1 MYFCLCVYARA
12 SSALFSVTFVVR
24 VVLSEKEKKKKTF
37 SRKKIYNPLFRLHRR
52 RRRRRHFCF
61 ASITLFLS
69 LRRGKKGPF
78 VSFSKEEEDTTT
90 TATKKQSSFGSKE
103 RDFECF
109 VVWFSLSTS
118 SIQNSGANKKSYT
131 YSIVLEKGPLDT
143 HHGASFLGP
152 RTVDAV

>member
-1 MYFCLCVYARA
+1 LFVCVRARLFRSFFIYFCRTSCFL
-12 SSALFSVTFVVR
+12 
-24 VVLSEKEKKKKTF
+24 
-37 SRKKIYNPLFRLHRR
+37 RKKRRKLSHEKFIYNPLFHLHRR

-152 RTVDAV
+152 RTVDAI

>member
-1 MYFCLCVYARA
+1 MCVRARLFQELLL
-12 SSALFSVTFVVR
+12 SSELLF
-24 VVLSEKEKKKKTF
+24 EKEKKKFLTKNLYIILSFIFIVVVVVVVVTF
-37 SRKKIYNPLFRLHRR
+37 VSPQSRSFSLLDAEKKGPSSPFRR
-52 RRRRRHFCF
+52 RRRTPPR
-61 ASITLFLS
+61 
-69 LRRGKKGPF
+69 LRP
-78 VSFSKEEEDTTT
+78 
-90 TATKKQSSFGSKE
+90 KQSSFGSKE

-152 RTVDAV
+152 RTVDAI

>member
-1 MYFCLCVYARA
+1 VCVRARLFRSFFSYFCRPSCFL
-12 SSALFSVTFVVR
+12 
-24 VVLSEKEKKKKTF
+24 
-37 SRKKIYNPLFRLHRR
+37 RKKRRKLSHEKFINPLFHLHRR

-69 LRRGKKGPF
+69 LRRGKKGPLSPF
-78 VSFSKEEEDTTT
+78 RRRRRTPPRLRP
-90 TATKKQSSFGSKE
+90 KQSSFGSKE

>member
-1 MYFCLCVYARA
+1 MYFCVCVYARA
-12 SSALFSVTFVVR
+12 SSFSFFNYFCRPSCFLRKKRRKLSHEKIIYIILSFIFIVVVVVVTFVSPQSR
-24 VVLSEKEKKKKTF
+24 SFSLLDAEKKGPSSPF
-37 SRKKIYNPLFRLHRR
+37 RR
-52 RRRRRHFCF
+52 RRRTPPR
-61 ASITLFLS
+61 
-69 LRRGKKGPF
+69 LRP
-78 VSFSKEEEDTTT
+78 
-90 TATKKQSSFGSKE
+90 KQSSFGSKE

-152 RTVDAV
+152 RTVDAI

>member
-1 MYFCLCVYARA
+1 MYFCVCVYARA
-12 SSALFSVTFVVR
+12 SSFSFFNYFCR
-24 VVLSEKEKKKKTF
+24 PSCFL
-37 SRKKIYNPLFRLHRR
+37 RKKRRKLSHEKIIYNPLFHLHRR

-69 LRRGKKGPF
+69 LRRGKKGPSSPF
-78 VSFSKEEEDTTT
+78 RRRRRTPPRLRP
-90 TATKKQSSFGSKE
+90 KQSSFGSKE

>member
-1 MYFCLCVYARA
+1 MCVRARLFRSFFSYFCRPSCFL
-12 SSALFSVTFVVR
+12 
-24 VVLSEKEKKKKTF
+24 
-37 SRKKIYNPLFRLHRR
+37 RKKRRKLSHEKFIYNPLFHLHRR

-69 LRRGKKGPF
+69 LRRGKKGLF

>member
-1 MYFCLCVYARA
+1 MCVRARLFRSFFSYFCRPSCFL
-12 SSALFSVTFVVR
+12 
-24 VVLSEKEKKKKTF
+24 
-37 SRKKIYNPLFRLHRR
+37 RKKRRKLSREKIIYNPLFHLHRR

>member
-1 MYFCLCVYARA
+1 MCVRARLFRSFFSYFCRPSCFLRKKRRKLSHEKIIYIILSFIFIVVVVVVV
-12 SSALFSVTFVVR
+12 VTFVSPQSR
-24 VVLSEKEKKKKTF
+24 SFSLLDAEKKGPSSPF
-37 SRKKIYNPLFRLHRR
+37 RR
-52 RRRRRHFCF
+52 RRRTPPR
-61 ASITLFLS
+61 
-69 LRRGKKGPF
+69 LRP
-78 VSFSKEEEDTTT
+78 
-90 TATKKQSSFGSKE
+90 KQSSFGSKE

>member
-1 MYFCLCVYARA
+1 MCVRARLFRSFFSYFCRPSCFL
-12 SSALFSVTFVVR
+12 
-24 VVLSEKEKKKKTF
+24 
-37 SRKKIYNPLFRLHRR
+37 RKKRRKLSHEKNIYNPLFHLHHR

>member
-1 MYFCLCVYARA
+1 MCVRARLFRSFFSYFCRPSCFL
-12 SSALFSVTFVVR
+12 
-24 VVLSEKEKKKKTF
+24 
-37 SRKKIYNPLFRLHRR
+37 RKKRRKLSHEKIIYNPLFHLHRR